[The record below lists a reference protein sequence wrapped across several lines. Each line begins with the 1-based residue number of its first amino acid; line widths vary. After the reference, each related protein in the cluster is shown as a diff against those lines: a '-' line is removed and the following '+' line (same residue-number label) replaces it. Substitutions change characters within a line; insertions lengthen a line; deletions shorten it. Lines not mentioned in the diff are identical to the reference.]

1 MSFVSIRPIT
11 EEQKRERE
19 AKKAA
24 REAELI
30 QIGND
35 LINAELLEKIAK
47 LEEAINNDRN

>member
-1 MSFVSIRPIT
+1 MSFVTVRPIT
-11 EEQKRERE
+11 DEQKRERE

-35 LINAELLEKIAK
+35 LIIAELLEKIAK
-47 LEEAINNDRN
+47 LEAEQNDRN

>member
-1 MSFVSIRPIT
+1 MSFVTIRPIT

-24 REAELI
+24 QEAELI

-35 LINAELLEKIAK
+35 LIIADLLEKIAK
-47 LEEAINNDRN
+47 LEADINDRD